1 MSIVGQPSIWEQ
13 IEAHRQSQI
22 VEVRDIV
29 ENGRVVG
36 QVEVDEKGLS
46 LAVGTARTFRQSS
59 KMDVEKHNR
68 KFKRDRL
75 IFWLVLLFFTLA
87 LSVTW

>member
-36 QVEVDEKGLS
+36 QVEVDEKG
-46 LAVGTARTFRQSS
+46 TF
-59 KMDVEKHNR
+59 
-68 KFKRDRL
+68 L
-75 IFWLVLLFFTLA
+75 GGWY
-87 LSVTW
+87 